1 MNQPDL
7 LVDEVTPAAMP
18 AVVPDLAALLHACVH
33 DGASIGFILPFT
45 RDDAMV
51 FWTGNVAPAL
61 QAGGRVLLIARV
73 GGRLAGSVQL
83 GIDTMPNQAHRADI
97 SKLLVDPRFRRQG
110 IATALMR
117 AIEQRARALDRTLLT
132 LDTRTGD
139 SAEPLYRSLGYQTVG
154 TIPGYALDPAGLK
167 RDPTTIMYKLC

>member
-1 MNQPDL
+1 MNRPEL
-7 LVDEVTPAAMP
+7 LIDDVAPGAMP
-18 AVVPDLAALLHACVH
+18 ALVPELAALLHACVH

-45 RDDAMV
+45 RDDAV
-51 FWTGNVAPAL
+51 RFWTGKVAPAL
-61 QAGGRVLLIARV
+61 QSGARVLLVARS

-83 GIDTMPNQAHRADI
+83 GIDTMPNQAHRADV
-97 SKLLVDPRFRRQG
+97 SKLLVDPDFRRRG

-117 AIEQRARALDRTLLT
+117 AIELQARALDRSLLT

-139 SAEPLYRSLGYQTVG
+139 SAEPLYRSLGYQTAG

-167 RDPTTIMYKLC
+167 CDPTTIMYKVC